1 VVEVDP
7 TDDAIDR
14 WIVTWYRF
22 DPERHE
28 RRHTIVVAFDN
39 TAEMEAE
46 MARLNHQLRDRKR
59 AGSSDDVEW
68 ISAVFQHAGYKEDM
82 AAQRLA
88 WDVLRRLGRLP
99 QGWCE

>member
-1 VVEVDP
+1 MN
-7 TDDAIDR
+7 DA
-14 WIVTWYRF
+14 TRF
-22 DPERHE
+22 
-28 RRHTIVVAFDN
+28 VVAFDN

-46 MARLNHQLRDRKR
+46 MVRLNHQLRDRKR
-59 AGSSDDVEW
+59 AGSSEDVEW